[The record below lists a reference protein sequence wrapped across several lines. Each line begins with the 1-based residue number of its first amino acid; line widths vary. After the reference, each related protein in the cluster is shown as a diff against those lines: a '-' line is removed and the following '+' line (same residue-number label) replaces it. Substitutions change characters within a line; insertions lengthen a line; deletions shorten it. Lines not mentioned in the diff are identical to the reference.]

1 MHILV
6 TGGTGLIGQY
16 FIQHYPQYRY
26 TVLTRRRD
34 KINKGN
40 IEYIHTLEQL
50 KFLPNVDV
58 ILNLQGESLF
68 AKRWSTR
75 QKAIIKQ
82 SRCDVTEQISS
93 LINTEQI
100 SPSVFISG
108 SAIGFYGRQVVQ
120 NIDETFNHPFDEYS
134 HQLCKAWENYAL
146 LAKHNTRVCLLR
158 TGIVLSDEN
167 GALAQML
174 PSFKWGAGAVMA
186 NGKQYMS
193 WIHIKDIVELIDF
206 IIKNSSITG
215 AINATA
221 PTPVSNNV
229 FSHALAK
236 QLRRPCWFTLPTPFL
251 KLVLGQVSELL
262 TFGQHVIP
270 KKAIDSGFTF
280 NYPEL
285 DTALSDIL
293 SSNAAQK

>member
-1 MHILV
+1 MHILI
-6 TGGTGLIGQY
+6 TGGTGLIGHH

-26 TVLTRRRD
+26 TVLTRNRKQTD
-34 KINKGN
+34 QHN
-40 IEYIHTLEQL
+40 IEYIYSLEQL
-50 KFLPNVDV
+50 RFLPNIDV

-68 AKRWSTR
+68 AKRWSTD
-75 QKAIIKQ
+75 QKFIIEQ
-82 SRCDVTEQISS
+82 SRYDVTQQISS
-93 LINTEQI
+93 LINTQVI

-108 SAIGFYGRQVVQ
+108 SAIGFYGRQTVRE
-120 NIDETFNHPFDEYS
+120 IDEEFDQPFYEFS
-134 HQLCKAWENYAL
+134 HQLCKTWENIAL
-146 LAKHNTRVCLLR
+146 LSKDNTRVCLLR
-158 TGIVLSDEN
+158 TGIVLSDKD

-221 PTPVSNNV
+221 PTPVSNSV

-236 QLRRPCWFTLPTPFL
+236 QLHRPCWFTLPTPFL